1 MEEPS
6 RVSSATLPGDAGRD
20 SDDDAARTFAP
31 INTHTSTFGRVRR
44 SLSRVGTGVSHDGS
58 FKEPRDPQ
66 LDIDLPY
73 RTLSANA
80 NLNEYRVEVPSG
92 EIPGPIEPPAVAR
105 KSGVDDGTRRY
116 KLVVFTPNDPGNP
129 KNWSKAYK
137 WWCTMVVALTCFVVA
152 FASSVIT
159 ADIPGVMESFNV
171 SEEVALVSISVFVMG
186 FGVGPMIFAPLSE
199 VYGRRVIYV
208 STLLVAVVFIIPCA
222 VAKNIETLLVCRAID
237 GIAFS
242 APMTLVGG
250 TLADLWRNEE
260 RGVPMAAF
268 SAAPFIGPAIGPLI
282 GGFLSDATNWRW
294 LYWIQL
300 IFAGVVWILITFTVP
315 ETYTPTILA
324 ARARKLRES
333 TGEADH
339 VTEQDLD
346 MRPMSERLRIFLIR
360 PFQLLFGEMIVFLIS
375 VYMSVLYGLLYMFFV
390 AFPIIYQKGKGYSSG
405 KTGLMFIPVA
415 VGVLLSAFC
424 APLVNKH
431 YLKMCDKHNGHP
443 PAEVRLIPMMISCW
457 CIPIGLFI
465 FAWTSYAELSWAGPA
480 MGGFPVGFGFIFL
493 YNAANNY
500 LVDSYQH
507 QAASALAAK
516 TCIRSFWGAAVV
528 LFTAQMYARL
538 NDQWASTLLAFIS
551 LACCA
556 IPFMFWHFGA
566 RIRARSKYAYGGD
579 EDEAAGNDEEKATG
593 LERVRTGGAAVR
605 NDMERDD
612 DLRRAMSYVSNP

>member
-1 MEEPS
+1 MNS
-6 RVSSATLPGDAGRD
+6 NHSNTSSTTLPGESSRE
-20 SDDDAARTFAP
+20 DDDHVEATFAP
-31 INTHTSTFGRVRR
+31 IATHASAINRIRR
-44 SLSRVGTGVSHDGS
+44 SLSLARSNSGGADLSR
-58 FKEPRDPQ
+58 KETRDPD

-73 RTLSANA
+73 RTLSAEA
-80 NLNEYRVEVPSG
+80 NLDEYRVEVPG
-92 EIPGPIEPPAVAR
+92 GTIPGPVEPPAVAR
-105 KSGVDDGTRRY
+105 QSGQKEGERRY
-116 KLVVFTPNDPGNP
+116 KLVTFTPGDPENP

-137 WWCTMVVALTCFVVA
+137 WWCTMCVALTCFVVA

-159 ADIPGVMESFNV
+159 ADIKGVTEDLHV
-171 SEEVALVSISVFVMG
+171 SEELALASVSLFVVG

-199 VYGRRVIYV
+199 IYGRRVIYA
-208 STLLVAVVFIIPCA
+208 STLLIAVIFIIPCA

-268 SAAPFIGPAIGPLI
+268 SAAPFIGPAIGPLV
-282 GGFLSDATNWRW
+282 GGFLSDAAGWRW

-300 IFAGVVWILITFTVP
+300 ILSGVVWVLITFTVP

-324 ARARKLRES
+324 RRAAKLRKE

-339 VTEQDLD
+339 VTEQELD
-346 MRPMSERLRIFLIR
+346 MRPLSERLRIFLIR
-360 PFQLLFGEMIVFLIS
+360 PFQLLFGELIVFLIS
-375 VYMSVLYGLLYMFFV
+375 IYMSVLYGLLYMFFV
-390 AFPIIYQKGKGYSSG
+390 AFPIIYQKGKGYSAG

-415 VGVLLSAFC
+415 VGVILSALCSPF
-424 APLVNKH
+424 VNKH
-431 YLKMCDKHNGHP
+431 YITLVNKHNGHP

-465 FAWTSYAELSWAGPA
+465 FAWTSYADLSWAGPA

-528 LFTAQMYARL
+528 LFTEQMYDRL

-556 IPFMFWHFGA
+556 IPFMFWKFGA
-566 RIRARSKYAYGGD
+566 RIRQRSKYAYAGD
-579 EDEAAGNDEEKATG
+579 EDETDDIEKAKGRGVTPGGASPRTDAENDE
-593 LERVRTGGAAVR
+593 
-605 NDMERDD
+605 
-612 DLRRAMSYVSNP
+612 DLRRARSYVSNP

>member
-1 MEEPS
+1 MNS
-6 RVSSATLPGDAGRD
+6 NHSNTSSTTLPGDSSRE
-20 SDDDAARTFAP
+20 DDDHVEATFAP
-31 INTHTSTFGRVRR
+31 IATHASAINRIRR
-44 SLSRVGTGVSHDGS
+44 SLSLARSNSNGADLYR
-58 FKEPRDPQ
+58 KETRDPD

-73 RTLSANA
+73 RTLSAEA
-80 NLNEYRVEVPSG
+80 NLDEYRVEVPSG
-92 EIPGPIEPPAVAR
+92 NIPGPVEPPSVAR
-105 KSGVDDGTRRY
+105 QSGQKEGERRY
-116 KLVVFTPNDPGNP
+116 KLVTFTPNDPENP

-137 WWCTMVVALTCFVVA
+137 WWCTMCVAITCFVVA

-159 ADIPGVMESFNV
+159 ADIKGVTEDLNV
-171 SEEVALVSISVFVMG
+171 SNELALVSVSLFVVG

-199 VYGRRVIYV
+199 IYGRRVIYA
-208 STLLVAVVFIIPCA
+208 STLLIAVIFIIPCA

-268 SAAPFIGPAIGPLI
+268 SAAPFIGPAIGPLV
-282 GGFLSDATNWRW
+282 GGFLSDAAGWRW

-300 IFAGVVWILITFTVP
+300 ILAGIVWVLITFTVP

-324 ARARKLRES
+324 RRAAKLRKE
-333 TGEADH
+333 TGEVDH
-339 VTEQDLD
+339 VTEQELD
-346 MRPMSERLRIFLIR
+346 MRPLSERLRIFLIR
-360 PFQLLFGEMIVFLIS
+360 PFQLLFGELIVFLIS
-375 VYMSVLYGLLYMFFV
+375 LYMSVLYGLLYMFFV

-415 VGVLLSAFC
+415 VGVVLSALCSPF
-424 APLVNKH
+424 VNKH
-431 YLKMCDKHNGHP
+431 YLTLVKKHNGHP

-465 FAWTSYAELSWAGPA
+465 FAWTSYADLSWAGPA

-528 LFTAQMYARL
+528 LFTEQMYDRL

-556 IPFMFWHFGA
+556 IPFMFWKFGA
-566 RIRARSKYAYGGD
+566 RIRQRSKYAYAGD
-579 EDEAAGNDEEKATG
+579 EDETDDIEKAKGRGTTPGGASPRTDTENDE
-593 LERVRTGGAAVR
+593 
-605 NDMERDD
+605 
-612 DLRRAMSYVSNP
+612 DLRRARSYVSNP